1 MPSELDG
8 VDALNS
14 SKRRGKSTGSRPVRP
29 RVRGGGWLLAG
40 LRCYPCKGMTNRFPK
55 IRGIN
60 DVHRETQA
68 APIGGEQYYDSQWLI
83 ASNHFKQPLD
93 IAATVFYS
101 TVPSYRN
108 VMPR

>member
-40 LRCYPCKGMTNRFPK
+40 LRCYPCKGMTNSFPK

-68 APIGGEQYYDSQWLI
+68 APIGGEHHTSQPLI
-83 ASNHFKQPLD
+83 ASNHFQRLVNT
-93 IAATVFYS
+93 AAT
-101 TVPSYRN
+101 
-108 VMPR
+108 MLLQ